1 MLTGMLA
8 LASSCQDY
16 IDVVPD
22 NVATIDNAF
31 SLRNEAE
38 KYLYTCYSYL
48 PRNAD
53 PLQND
58 GFLAGDEVW
67 LPVAQREILGS
78 NWQIARGAQN
88 VNNVLV
94 NRWDGGLFQAIRDC
108 NIFLENVSNPSKVPD
123 LNADDRSRWLGEVMF
138 LKAYYHFLLLRAYG
152 PIPVVRENLPL
163 DATAEQVRVEQRPV
177 DEAVDY
183 IVSLLDSAANT
194 SVPLLITDRALQ
206 LGRITKPIIH
216 AVKANVLLTAAS
228 PLFNGNPDYASFKN
242 SKGEQLFNPVYDET
256 KWVRAAAA
264 AAAAVQSSETAGFK
278 LYKFNKA
285 QYGQFRLS
293 DTTASILSIANG
305 FNERW
310 QEEHIWANPNSQA
323 SGIQRDA
330 MPLLTAEAV
339 VGTAR
344 QHLSAP
350 IKIAEMFY
358 TKNGVPLNED
368 KTLDFTNR
376 YTVREANHAE
386 RFYIKEG
393 YRTAR
398 LNFDREPR
406 FYANL
411 AFDGSVWFK
420 FDELSLTDEDT
431 YVLEAKLNQS
441 AGANN
446 HGWINETGYFLR
458 KLVNWEQTFASSG
471 VSYRS
476 YPWPEIRLSDVYLA
490 YAEASNEAFGPS
502 EEVYAA
508 LDKIRAR
515 AGLKGVLESWN
526 SYSSNPNKP
535 RTKEGLRDIIRQE
548 RMIELVFEGKRFWD
562 LRRWKLAVNYLNQNI
577 TGWSVSQETTNDYYR
592 LRTLF
597 PQTFIAPRDYFWPLG
612 EYSLL
617 VNPNLVQNV
626 GW

>member
-1 MLTGMLA
+1 M
-8 LASSCQDY
+8 
-16 IDVVPD
+16 
-22 NVATIDNAF
+22 
-31 SLRNEAE
+31 
-38 KYLYTCYSYL
+38 
-48 PRNAD
+48 
-53 PLQND
+53 
-58 GFLAGDEVW
+58 
-67 LPVAQREILGS
+67 
-78 NWQIARGAQN
+78 
-88 VNNVLV
+88 
-94 NRWDGGLFQAIRDC
+94 
-108 NIFLENVSNPSKVPD
+108 
-123 LNADDRSRWLGEVMF
+123 
-138 LKAYYHFLLLRAYG
+138 
-152 PIPVVRENLPL
+152 
-163 DATAEQVRVEQRPV
+163 
-177 DEAVDY
+177 
-183 IVSLLDSAANT
+183 
-194 SVPLLITDRALQ
+194 
-206 LGRITKPIIH
+206 
-216 AVKANVLLTAAS
+216 
-228 PLFNGNPDYASFKN
+228 
-242 SKGEQLFNPVYDET
+242 
-256 KWVRAAAA
+256 
-264 AAAAVQSSETAGFK
+264 
-278 LYKFNKA
+278 
-285 QYGQFRLS
+285 
-293 DTTASILSIANG
+293 
-305 FNERW
+305 
-310 QEEHIWANPNSQA
+310 
-323 SGIQRDA
+323 
-330 MPLLTAEAV
+330 
-339 VGTAR
+339 
-344 QHLSAP
+344 
-350 IKIAEMFY
+350 
-358 TKNGVPLNED
+358 NED

-612 EYSLL
+612 EYALL